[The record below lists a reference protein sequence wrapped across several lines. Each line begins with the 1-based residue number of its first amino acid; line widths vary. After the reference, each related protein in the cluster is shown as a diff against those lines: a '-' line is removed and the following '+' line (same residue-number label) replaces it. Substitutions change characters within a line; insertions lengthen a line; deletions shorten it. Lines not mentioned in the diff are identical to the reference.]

1 MPTRS
6 PLRPWHS
13 RQPGTGPS
21 RPRVPSFSR
30 GPAAGCGAGGGVAA
44 AQGTGLVGHWAGGP
58 PAPSA
63 RGRAWGE
70 TSKVREKQIKLFP
83 FSRNNCLPN
92 CCCNYCPTGKQRER
106 KALQGE
112 AGKLEPGGVRREV
125 PPTCPHPRSFSVTFP
140 QTPGTETP
148 PQRPRLQTP
157 EARQSP
163 SRAGAQPSL
172 TTATARGWGTQV
184 GTCQPPPWCCQGC
197 SSVAALHTSHSPE
210 LPRKCPGC
218 TETPAPRP
226 AGGQGLEA
234 KIYQA
239 TFFLLLSP
247 RGISSTQGMIA
258 PPGIVLHCSP

>member
-44 AQGTGLVGHWAGGP
+44 AQGTGLVGHGAGGP

-106 KALQGE
+106 KSS
-112 AGKLEPGGVRREV
+112 AGRGRKVGAGWGAEGGA
-125 PPTCPHPRSFSVTFP
+125 PDLPS
-140 QTPGTETP
+140 P
-148 PQRPRLQTP
+148 PQLFSNIPPDPRDRDPPAASQASDTRGTAKP
-157 EARQSP
+157 EQGWSP
-163 SRAGAQPSL
+163 AQP
-172 TTATARGWGTQV
+172 
-184 GTCQPPPWCCQGC
+184 
-197 SSVAALHTSHSPE
+197 HHSHS
-210 LPRKCPGC
+210 LGMGD
-218 TETPAPRP
+218 TSGDVPAPTLVLP
-226 AGGQGLEA
+226 GLQLGGC
-234 KIYQA
+234 
-239 TFFLLLSP
+239 P
-247 RGISSTQGMIA
+247 PHISQ
-258 PPGIVLHCSP
+258 P